1 MIGVI
6 GFLEQ
11 SIFFLTILYT
21 SFHVI
26 MNYQLLYRP
35 KVMEETSEK
44 VKPTFRCGAYYESPE
59 ELRSTHM

>member
-1 MIGVI
+1 MLGVI
-6 GFLEQ
+6 GCLEI
-11 SIFFLTILYT
+11 SIFFFTILYKL
-21 SFHVI
+21 FHVI
-26 MNYQLLYRP
+26 MNYQLLYGP